1 MKKIYF
7 IILCTCC
14 LMLKLQAQERLTFTY
29 DAAGNQTQR
38 KWICANCSS
47 SAYRPTEEQVKL
59 LNDSKFADEDK
70 EPKRSLEGFPN
81 PVTEQMQVKWSSN
94 EQIYVKQ
101 LMLFSVL
108 GVKVLEKT
116 FQSYEQSTIL
126 DFTSL
131 APGIYVLQAIYS
143 DNLKETLKIF
153 KK

>member
-14 LMLKLQAQERLTFTY
+14 FMFKLQAQERLTFTY

-59 LNDSKFADEDK
+59 LNDSKFTDEDK

-116 FQSYEQSTIL
+116 FQSHEQSTTL

>member
-1 MKKIYF
+1 MFK
-7 IILCTCC
+7 
-14 LMLKLQAQERLTFTY
+14 LKAQERLTFTY

-81 PVTEQMQVKWSSN
+81 PVTEILGVKWSSS
-94 EQIYVKQ
+94 EDVFVKQ
-101 LMLFSVL
+101 IELYSIS
-108 GVKVLEKT
+108 GVKVYQNKYAPNQHET
-116 FQSYEQSTIL
+116 TISFI
-126 DFTSL
+126 DL
-131 APGIYVLQAIYS
+131 APGVYILRATYS
-143 DNLKETLKIF
+143 DNKKEILKII